1 MYARENLN
9 MKGHLKYYQEDESN
23 YPSIVSPYSCAV
35 TLNLSII
42 CELLYGL
49 KNVFTHILSF
59 TFTELC
65 EGDIFLLQIKKLM
78 SQWLKKQN
86 KTKIMA
92 SGSIISW
99 QTEKEKVE
107 VVTDFIFLGS
117 NITADGV

>member
-65 EGDIFLLQIKKLM
+65 EAGYPISFTNENINVPWFKMCIFILL
-78 SQWLKKQN
+78 
-86 KTKIMA
+86 
-92 SGSIISW
+92 
-99 QTEKEKVE
+99 
-107 VVTDFIFLGS
+107 
-117 NITADGV
+117 

>member
-42 CELLYGL
+42 YELLYGL
-49 KNVFTHILSF
+49 KNVFTYILSF

-65 EGDIFLLQIKKLM
+65 EGDIFLLHTNKK
-78 SQWLKKQN
+78 N
-86 KTKIMA
+86 
-92 SGSIISW
+92 
-99 QTEKEKVE
+99 
-107 VVTDFIFLGS
+107 
-117 NITADGV
+117 